1 MLSKEP
7 ILLLITIYMS
17 FMYGVM
23 YGRKYLLLWFFYYYS
38 QLFLVF
44 EALPVIFIEKR
55 NLTHSQCG
63 LIFLGVGIGTSFAAL
78 IHLLLS
84 RRYPHLVEEWKG
96 YPPPEERL
104 YGAMIAGPCMFVGSL
119 WLGWTGNYATIPW
132 YVPALSLIP
141 IGMSVAL
148 ILVSFQA
155 YLIDTY
161 LWVSC
166 AIYVIWTY
174 NQYALQIVYSIGS
187 RCEQCKLNRF
197 WCAFFWNW

>member
-1 MLSKEP
+1 MRPYLS
-7 ILLLITIYMS
+7 
-17 FMYGVM
+17 G
-23 YGRKYLLLWFFYYYS
+23 G
-38 QLFLVF
+38 
-44 EALPVIFIEKR
+44 
-55 NLTHSQCG
+55 
-63 LIFLGVGIGTSFAAL
+63 GIGTSFAAL

-96 YPPPEERL
+96 HPPPEERL

-161 LWVSC
+161 LWVSG

-174 NQYALQIVYSIGS
+174 NQHALQIVYSISS

-197 WCAFFWNW
+197 

>member
-1 MLSKEP
+1 
-7 ILLLITIYMS
+7 
-17 FMYGVM
+17 
-23 YGRKYLLLWFFYYYS
+23 
-38 QLFLVF
+38 
-44 EALPVIFIEKR
+44 
-55 NLTHSQCG
+55 
-63 LIFLGVGIGTSFAAL
+63 
-78 IHLLLS
+78 
-84 RRYPHLVEEWKG
+84 
-96 YPPPEERL
+96 
-104 YGAMIAGPCMFVGSL
+104 MFVGSL

-174 NQYALQIVYSIGS
+174 NQYAL
-187 RCEQCKLNRF
+187 
-197 WCAFFWNW
+197 